1 MAYTRL
7 LEELGVHST
16 LVPVPQTVVVHRVN

>member
-7 LEELGVHST
+7 LEELDVHRT